1 MRPKI
6 QYRRIL
12 AKIWLPRSFSISLLS
27 MVVGLLGERAWKVA
41 CCIVRHEVG
50 HTLLRILRAV
60 RGCCVVVV
68 VAQTQ
73 WMVQIRIVVEL
84 ENLEEVGA
92 SQTAAEL

>member
-1 MRPKI
+1 
-6 QYRRIL
+6 
-12 AKIWLPRSFSISLLS
+12 

-50 HTLLRILRAV
+50 PTWLRILRAV

-73 WMVQIRIVVEL
+73 WMVQIRIAVEL

-92 SQTAAEL
+92 SQTAAELQKIPYNRGWHW